1 MYQFGAGSLYS
12 IPSAVGG
19 TPIKFGAIQ
28 DVSIDFSFNTKE
40 LHGTYQ
46 FPLAVARGTG
56 KVTGKCKAATINGL
70 AFNNLFF
77 GQTLLPGETTM
88 AVDEAHSIPG
98 SSSYVV
104 DANNASAFVDDNGV
118 VDMTTGLQ
126 MTRVTVLSALGQYTV
141 TSGGVYTFYSGDAGK
156 AITINYTYSTS
167 TLTTITDESHVLT
180 ALTPPYQVPAAHA
193 SLFVLDSGVKIN
205 SVAAQRIYA
214 GSPTAGQYYVSPQGV
229 YTFSLADVTSDYTAL
244 ISYKY
249 AAGAGT
255 GKNLVISNQLLGTT
269 PVFQATFTTTF
280 LGKQV
285 TFVFPNCVGSKLAF
299 ATKLEDYVIPEY
311 DFSVFANAGGQIC
324 TISTDE

>member
-1 MYQFGAGSLYS
+1 MYSFGAGNLYS
-12 IPSAVGG
+12 IPSASGS

-40 LHGTYQ
+40 LYGTYQ

-77 GQTLLPGETTM
+77 GQTLAAGETTF
-88 AVDEAHSIPG
+88 AVDEAQTIPG

-104 DANNASAFVDDNGV
+104 NATNASTFIDDNGV
-118 VDMTTGLQ
+118 IDMTTGLQ
-126 MTRVTVLSALGQYTV
+126 MTRVTVLSGTGQYTV
-141 TSGGVYTFYSGDAGK
+141 TSGGVYTFHSSDAGK
-156 AITINYTYSTS
+156 AITLNYSYASY
-167 TLTTITDESHVLT
+167 TLTTVSDESHSLVNT
-180 ALTPPYQVPAAHA
+180 APYQIATTYA
-193 SLFVLDSGVKIN
+193 SAWVLDTGVKIN
-205 SVAAQRIYA
+205 NVAAQRIYG
-214 GSPTAGQYYVSPQGV
+214 GSPTAGQYLVQSNGV
-229 YTFSLADVTSDYTAL
+229 YTFSAADAANTYTVK

-269 PVFQATFTTTF
+269 PVFQATFTSTF
-280 LGKQV
+280 LNKRV
-285 TFVFPNCVGSKLAF
+285 TFVFPNCVGSKLAM

-311 DFSVFANAGGQIC
+311 DFQVFANSAGTIC